1 MSRKYILYAHDG
13 SGNHGCEALVRSTA
27 GLLNVDKAHLVLVS
41 ARPEEDVYYG
51 IDQLCTVIK
60 KGTRGTVSKTD
71 PAFIRGYLKLKIQK
85 DYLPLDRLGE
95 VYGAGARPGDVALS
109 IGGDTYCYGGTAQ
122 LAAAHTMWKEGRL
135 KTVYWG
141 CSIEPE
147 LLEDKAIAQDI
158 SRYDLI
164 TARETISY
172 EALKRVNPNTV
183 LVADSAFLLE
193 KEDVKLPEGFAD
205 CDLVGINSSPLIEN
219 SETIP
224 GMARENYQRL
234 IEYILDQTNMKILL
248 IPHVVWKG
256 VDDRTVLSD
265 LYERYKSSGR
275 VAMIDDCNCKRL
287 KGYISQ
293 CRFFVGAR
301 THATIAAYSTGVP
314 TLVVGYS
321 VKAKG
326 IARDLFGTDEHYV
339 LPVQNLHHDKDLTR
353 GFEWLQE
360 NENSICQRLKTEL
373 PAYTNRIYRGIEAL
387 NNL

>member
-1 MSRKYILYAHDG
+1 MYAHDG

-27 GLLNVDKAHLVLVS
+27 GLLDVDKARLVLVS
-41 ARPEEDVYYG
+41 ERPEQDIYYG
-51 IDQLCTVIK
+51 IDQICTVIK
-60 KGTRGTVSKTD
+60 KGTMGTIPKTD

-85 DYLPLDRLGE
+85 DYLPLDRLAELHGT
-95 VYGAGARPGDVALS
+95 GAKPGDIALS
-109 IGGDTYCYGGTAQ
+109 IGGDTYCYGGTAR
-122 LAAAHTMWKEGRL
+122 LAATHTMWKEGKL

-147 LLEDKAIAQDI
+147 LLEDRAVAQDI

-164 TARETISY
+164 TARESISY
-172 EALKRVNPNTV
+172 EALKKVNPRTV
-183 LVADSAFLLE
+183 FVADSAFLLD
-193 KEDVKLPEGFAD
+193 KEDVTLPKGFEG

-219 SETIP
+219 SETVP
-224 GMARENYQRL
+224 GMARENYRRL
-234 IEYILDQTNMKILL
+234 IEYILEQTDMRIML
-248 IPHVVWKG
+248 IPHVIWKD
-256 VDDRTVLSD
+256 VDDRTVLRD
-265 LYERYKSSGR
+265 LYEQYQPSGR
-275 VAMIDDCNCKRL
+275 VAMIDDCNCKQL

-326 IARDLFGTDEHYV
+326 IAKDLFGTGERYV
-339 LPVQNLHHDKDLTR
+339 LPVQKLNHEKDLTR

-360 NENSICQRLKTEL
+360 NENNIRQRLKTGMQ
-373 PAYTNRIYRGIEAL
+373 AYTDRIYRGVEAL

>member
-13 SGNHGCEALVRSTA
+13 SGNHGCEALVRSTV
-27 GLLNVDKAHLVLVS
+27 GLLNRDKAHLILVS
-41 ARPEEDVYYG
+41 KRPEEDVYYG

-60 KGTRGTVSKTD
+60 KGTVGKVPKTD

-85 DYLPLDRLGE
+85 DFLPLDRLGE
-95 VYGAGARPGDVALS
+95 LYGVGARPGDIAFS

-122 LAAAHTMWKEGRL
+122 LAATHTMWKEGKL

-147 LLEDKAIAQDI
+147 LLKDKAVAQDI

-172 EALKRVNPNTV
+172 EALKKVNPHTV

-193 KEDVKLPEGFAD
+193 KEDVTLPDGFTG
-205 CDLVGINSSPLIEN
+205 CDLVGINSSPLIES
-219 SETIP
+219 SEAIH
-224 GMARENYQRL
+224 GMARRNYQQL
-234 IEYILDQTNMKILL
+234 IEYILGQTDMRILL
-248 IPHVVWKG
+248 IPHVVWKS
-256 VDDRTVLSD
+256 VDDRTVLRD
-265 LYERYKSSGR
+265 LYEQYKSSGR
-275 VAMIDDCNCKRL
+275 VEMIDDCNCKQL

-293 CRFFVGAR
+293 CRFFMGAR

-326 IARDLFGTDEHYV
+326 IAKDLFGTDEHYV
-339 LPVQNLHHDKDLTR
+339 LPVQKLSNDNELTR
-353 GFEWLQE
+353 GFEWLRE
-360 NENSICQRLKTEL
+360 NENRIRQRLKTEMQ
-373 PAYTNRIYRGIEAL
+373 AYTDRVYRGVEAL